1 MREMSSHLETRQAAL
16 TVEAARVS
24 DLIQAVTRDANADKI
39 DNSAQDPLLLI
50 RTGLSERAMTA
61 VQILATRV
69 QHEIGWMTSQQ
80 DQLYKAADGIQ
91 GFLKEAKE
99 LMERWQEKKKRV
111 EMGIEVANEVMKW
124 IRSGRLGVGG

>member
-1 MREMSSHLETRQAAL
+1 MSSHLETRQAAL
-16 TVEAARVS
+16 AVEAARVS
-24 DLIQAVTRDANADKI
+24 DLIQAVTRDANTDKI
-39 DNSAQDPLLLI
+39 DNSAQEPLLLI
-50 RTGLSERAMTA
+50 RTGLRERAMTA

-69 QHEIGWMTSQQ
+69 QHEIGKMTSRQ

-111 EMGIEVANEVMKW
+111 EMGI
-124 IRSGRLGVGG
+124 GVGD